1 MLHLLIDTLR
11 NSVLITGIVIIMM
24 MMIESFNLES
34 HSRFFNRVKGSS
46 FRQVLLAA
54 LLGSIPGCIGGFAT
68 VSLYSRRLLSF
79 GALTAMMIASAGD
92 EAFVM
97 LAMMPDKALWIFA
110 LLFVIAVFSGI
121 AIDWIMKSRNIV
133 DCHPDQSTACH
144 HDQSTA
150 CHHDQSAACHHDQ
163 STACHHDQSAHCHHD
178 QSAHCHPERSEG
190 SGSEQRKTVTDSSL
204 PLRMTTSQIRM
215 TTSQIR
221 MTTPQIRMTT
231 PQIAPTAGGKEDA
244 MAEKDGQDTE
254 RRSLT
259 WQRLVLTGAIAL
271 FAIALAAGWMEHDHA
286 VSETGHIQINL
297 LSEWWMNLIFAI
309 LCIVMVVIMCFR
321 SDRFIKETLWH
332 HVLQKHLPNIFAWT
346 FGVLLAIGLLS
357 EYIDLNTWVSDNPA
371 LMILLA
377 VAIGIIPESGPHLI
391 FVTLYA
397 SGLVPLPV
405 LLASSISQDGHS
417 SLPLLAEDK
426 KSFAYAKLLNCL
438 IALIV
443 GFGTLLLF

>member
-133 DCHPDQSTACH
+133 G
-144 HDQSTA
+144 
-150 CHHDQSAACHHDQ
+150 
-163 STACHHDQSAHCHHD
+163 
-178 QSAHCHPERSEG
+178 CHPERSEG
-190 SGSEQRKTVTDSSL
+190 SGSEPCKEATDSSL
-204 PLRMTTSQIRM
+204 PLRMTAPQIKM
-215 TTSQIR
+215 
-221 MTTPQIRMTT
+221 TPQ
-231 PQIAPTAGGKEDA
+231 QIGPTADGKEDA
-244 MAEKDGQDTE
+244 MAEKDGQDTG

-286 VSETGHIQINL
+286 VPETGQIHLNL

-321 SDRFIKETLWH
+321 SDSFIKETLWH

>member
-1 MLHLLIDTLR
+1 MLHLLTDTLR

-24 MMIESFNLES
+24 MMIESFNIES
-34 HSRFFNRVKGSS
+34 HGRLFSKVKGSS
-46 FRQVLLAA
+46 LRQVILASV
-54 LLGSIPGCIGGFAT
+54 LGSIPGCIGGFAT

-79 GALTAMMIASAGD
+79 GALTAMMIASSGD

-97 LAMMPDKALWIFA
+97 LAMMPDRALWIFA
-110 LLFVIAVFSGI
+110 ILFAVAVFSGV
-121 AIDWIMKSRNIV
+121 AIDRITKT
-133 DCHPDQSTACH
+133 CHPE
-144 HDQSTA
+144 
-150 CHHDQSAACHHDQ
+150 QSANCHPEQ
-163 STACHHDQSAHCHHD
+163 SVNCHPEQSVN
-178 QSAHCHPERSEG
+178 CHPERSEG
-190 SGSEQRKTVTDSSL
+190 SAEDANPDSSL
-204 PLRMTTSQIRM
+204 PLRMTSQPLRM
-215 TTSQIR
+215 TSPQTG
-221 MTTPQIRMTT
+221 MTAQPPGMTAPQTEMT
-231 PQIAPTAGGKEDA
+231 AKGKEGP
-244 MAEKDGQDTE
+244 MAEKDGTKPEPERQTDPAEKPAGQDTE

-259 WQRLVLTGAIAL
+259 WRRIVLTAVIIL
-271 FAIALAAGWMEHDHA
+271 FAVALAAGWMEHDHA
-286 VSETGHIQINL
+286 VPETGKIRLDL

-309 LCIVMVVIMCFR
+309 LCIIMLIILCFR

-346 FGVLLAIGLLS
+346 FGVLLLIGILS
-357 EYIDLNTWVSDNPA
+357 EYIDLDRWVSDNTA

-391 FVTLYA
+391 FVTMYA
-397 SGLVPLPV
+397 SGIVPLPV

-426 KSFAYAKLLNCL
+426 RSFVYAKLLNCI

>member
-121 AIDWIMKSRNIV
+121 AIDWITKSRNIEV
-133 DCHPDQSTACH
+133 CHPDQSAHCHPERSEVCH
-144 HDQSTA
+144 HE
-150 CHHDQSAACHHDQ
+150 QSAA
-163 STACHHDQSAHCHHD
+163 CHHD

-204 PLRMTTSQIRM
+204 PLRMTTSQIGM
-215 TTSQIR
+215 TTSQIG
-221 MTTPQIRMTT
+221 MTTPQIKMT
-231 PQIAPTAGGKEDA
+231 PQQIGPTAGGKEDA

-286 VSETGHIQINL
+286 VPETGQIHLNL

-309 LCIVMVVIMCFR
+309 LCIVMVIIMCFR
-321 SDRFIKETLWH
+321 SDSFIKETLWH

-346 FGVLLAIGLLS
+346 FGVLLTIGLLS

-426 KSFAYAKLLNCL
+426 KSFAYAKLLNCI

>member
-121 AIDWIMKSRNIV
+121 AIDWIMKSRNIEV
-133 DCHPDQSTACH
+133 CHPDQSTA
-144 HDQSTA
+144 
-150 CHHDQSAACHHDQ
+150 
-163 STACHHDQSAHCHHD
+163 
-178 QSAHCHPERSEG
+178 CHPERSEG

-204 PLRMTTSQIRM
+204 PLRMTTSQIGM
-215 TTSQIR
+215 TAPQIK
-221 MTTPQIRMTT
+221 MTPQ
-231 PQIAPTAGGKEDA
+231 QIGSVAGGKEDAMAEKKEATAGGKEDA

-321 SDRFIKETLWH
+321 SDSFIKETLWH

-426 KSFAYAKLLNCL
+426 KSFAYAKLLNCI

>member
-121 AIDWIMKSRNIV
+121 AIDWIMKSRNIEV
-133 DCHPDQSTACH
+133 CHPERSEVCH
-144 HDQSTA
+144 HE
-150 CHHDQSAACHHDQ
+150 QSAA
-163 STACHHDQSAHCHHD
+163 CHHD

-190 SGSEQRKTVTDSSL
+190 SGSEQRKKVTDSSL
-204 PLRMTTSQIRM
+204 PLRMTTSQI
-215 TTSQIR
+215 
-221 MTTPQIRMTT
+221 
-231 PQIAPTAGGKEDA
+231 APATECKEDPMAEKKEATAGGKEDA

-286 VSETGHIQINL
+286 VPETGQIHLNL

-321 SDRFIKETLWH
+321 NDRFIKETLWH

>member
-121 AIDWIMKSRNIV
+121 AIDWIMKSRNIAV
-133 DCHPDQSTACH
+133 CHP
-144 HDQSTA
+144 
-150 CHHDQSAACHHDQ
+150 DQ
-163 STACHHDQSAHCHHD
+163 STACHHDQSAHCHPDQSAHCHPD

-190 SGSEQRKTVTDSSL
+190 SGSEPCKEVTDSSL
-204 PLRMTTSQIRM
+204 PLRMTAPQIKM
-215 TTSQIR
+215 TTQQIGPTAGGKEDA
-221 MTTPQIRMTT
+221 M
-231 PQIAPTAGGKEDA
+231 AEKKEATAGGKEDA

-286 VSETGHIQINL
+286 VPETGQIHLNL

-321 SDRFIKETLWH
+321 SDSFIKETLWH

>member
-54 LLGSIPGCIGGFAT
+54 FLGSIPGCIGGFAT

-121 AIDWIMKSRNIV
+121 AIDWIMKSRHISV
-133 DCHPDQSTACH
+133 CHPDQSTACH

-150 CHHDQSAACHHDQ
+150 CHHDQSA
-163 STACHHDQSAHCHHD
+163 
-178 QSAHCHPERSEG
+178 HCHPERSEG
-190 SGSEQRKTVTDSSL
+190 SGSEPCKEVTDSSL
-204 PLRMTTSQIRM
+204 PLRMTAPQIGM
-215 TTSQIR
+215 TTQQIGSVAGGKEDA
-221 MTTPQIRMTT
+221 M
-231 PQIAPTAGGKEDA
+231 AEKKEATAGGKEDA

-286 VSETGHIQINL
+286 VPETGQIHLNL

-321 SDRFIKETLWH
+321 SDSFIKETLWH

>member
-133 DCHPDQSTACH
+133 G
-144 HDQSTA
+144 
-150 CHHDQSAACHHDQ
+150 
-163 STACHHDQSAHCHHD
+163 
-178 QSAHCHPERSEG
+178 CHPERSEG
-190 SGSEQRKTVTDSSL
+190 AGPEPCKEVTDSSL
-204 PLRMTTSQIRM
+204 PLRMTAQQIRM
-215 TTSQIR
+215 TAQQIK
-221 MTTPQIRMTT
+221 MTPQ
-231 PQIAPTAGGKEDA
+231 QIGPTAGGKEDA
-244 MAEKDGQDTE
+244 MEEKKEATTGGQEDATAEKDGQDTE

-286 VSETGHIQINL
+286 VPETGQIHLNL

-321 SDRFIKETLWH
+321 SDSFIKETLWH

>member
-121 AIDWIMKSRNIV
+121 TIDWIMKSRNIEV
-133 DCHPDQSTACH
+133 
-144 HDQSTA
+144 
-150 CHHDQSAACHHDQ
+150 
-163 STACHHDQSAHCHHD
+163 
-178 QSAHCHPERSEG
+178 CHPEPSAICHPERSRRRSEG
-190 SGSEQRKTVTDSSL
+190 SGSEPCKEVTDSSL
-204 PLRMTTSQIRM
+204 PLRMTAPQIKM
-215 TTSQIR
+215 
-221 MTTPQIRMTT
+221 TPQ
-231 PQIAPTAGGKEDA
+231 QIGPTAGGKEDA

-286 VSETGHIQINL
+286 VPETGQIHLNL

-321 SDRFIKETLWH
+321 SDSFIKETLWH

>member
-121 AIDWIMKSRNIV
+121 AIDWIMKT
-133 DCHPDQSTACH
+133 CHPEQSAGCHPEPSVGCHPEPSVGCHPEQSTA
-144 HDQSTA
+144 
-150 CHHDQSAACHHDQ
+150 
-163 STACHHDQSAHCHHD
+163 
-178 QSAHCHPERSEG
+178 CHPERSEG
-190 SGSEQRKTVTDSSL
+190 SGSEPCKEATDSSL
-204 PLRMTTSQIRM
+204 PLRMTAPQIKM
-215 TTSQIR
+215 
-221 MTTPQIRMTT
+221 TPQ
-231 PQIAPTAGGKEDA
+231 QIGPTADGKEDA
-244 MAEKDGQDTE
+244 MAEKDGQDTG

-286 VSETGHIQINL
+286 VPETGQIHLNL

-321 SDRFIKETLWH
+321 SDSFIKETLWH

>member
-121 AIDWIMKSRNIV
+121 AIDWIMKSRNIEV
-133 DCHPDQSTACH
+133 
-144 HDQSTA
+144 
-150 CHHDQSAACHHDQ
+150 
-163 STACHHDQSAHCHHD
+163 
-178 QSAHCHPERSEG
+178 CHPERSEG
-190 SGSEQRKTVTDSSL
+190 SASEPCKEVTDSSL
-204 PLRMTTSQIRM
+204 PLRMTAPQIKM
-215 TTSQIR
+215 
-221 MTTPQIRMTT
+221 TPQ
-231 PQIAPTAGGKEDA
+231 QIGPTAGGKEDA

-286 VSETGHIQINL
+286 VPETGQIHLNL

-309 LCIVMVVIMCFR
+309 LCIVMVVIMCVS
-321 SDRFIKETLWH
+321 SDSFIKQTLWH

>member
-121 AIDWIMKSRNIV
+121 AIDWITKSRNII
-133 DCHPDQSTACH
+133 DCHPEP
-144 HDQSTA
+144 
-150 CHHDQSAACHHDQ
+150 SAI
-163 STACHHDQSAHCHHD
+163 
-178 QSAHCHPERSEG
+178 CHPERSRRRSEG

-215 TTSQIR
+215 TAPQIK
-221 MTTPQIRMTT
+221 MTPQ
-231 PQIAPTAGGKEDA
+231 QIGPTAGGKEDA

-286 VSETGHIQINL
+286 VPETGQIHLNL

-321 SDRFIKETLWH
+321 SDSFIKETLWH

>member
-1 MLHLLIDTLR
+1 MLHLLTDTLR

-24 MMIESFNLES
+24 MMIESFNIES
-34 HSRFFNRVKGSS
+34 HGRLFSKVKGSS
-46 FRQVLLAA
+46 LRQVILASV
-54 LLGSIPGCIGGFAT
+54 LGSIPGCIGGFAT

-79 GALTAMMIASAGD
+79 GALTAMMIASSGD

-97 LAMMPDKALWIFA
+97 LAMMPDRALWIFA
-110 LLFVIAVFSGI
+110 ILFAVAVFSGV
-121 AIDWIMKSRNIV
+121 AIDRITKT
-133 DCHPDQSTACH
+133 CHPEQSVN
-144 HDQSTA
+144 
-150 CHHDQSAACHHDQ
+150 
-163 STACHHDQSAHCHHD
+163 
-178 QSAHCHPERSEG
+178 CHPERSEG
-190 SGSEQRKTVTDSSL
+190 SAEDANPDSSL
-204 PLRMTTSQIRM
+204 PLRMTSQPLRM
-215 TTSQIR
+215 TSPQTG
-221 MTTPQIRMTT
+221 MTAQPPGMTAPQTEMT
-231 PQIAPTAGGKEDA
+231 AKGKEGP
-244 MAEKDGQDTE
+244 MAEKDGTKPEPERQTDPAEKPAGQDTE

-259 WQRLVLTGAIAL
+259 WRRIVLTAVIIL
-271 FAIALAAGWMEHDHA
+271 FAVALAAGWMEHDHA
-286 VSETGHIQINL
+286 VPETGKIRLDL

-309 LCIVMVVIMCFR
+309 LCIIMLIILCFR

-346 FGVLLAIGLLS
+346 FGVLLLIGILS
-357 EYIDLNTWVSDNPA
+357 EYIDLDRWVSDNTA

-391 FVTLYA
+391 FVTMYA
-397 SGLVPLPV
+397 SGIVPLPV

-426 KSFAYAKLLNCL
+426 RSFVYAKLLNCI

>member
-121 AIDWIMKSRNIV
+121 AIDWIMKSRHISV
-133 DCHPDQSTACH
+133 CHPDQSAHCHPDQSTACH
-144 HDQSTA
+144 HDQS
-150 CHHDQSAACHHDQ
+150 AA
-163 STACHHDQSAHCHHD
+163 CHHD

-204 PLRMTTSQIRM
+204 PLRMTTSQIG
-215 TTSQIR
+215 
-221 MTTPQIRMTT
+221 MTTPQIKMT
-231 PQIAPTAGGKEDA
+231 PQQIGPTAGGKEDA

-286 VSETGHIQINL
+286 VPETGQIHLNL

-321 SDRFIKETLWH
+321 SDSFIKETLWH

-357 EYIDLNTWVSDNPA
+357 EYIDLNTWVSDNPV

>member
-133 DCHPDQSTACH
+133 DCH

-150 CHHDQSAACHHDQ
+150 
-163 STACHHDQSAHCHHD
+163 CHHD

-190 SGSEQRKTVTDSSL
+190 SGSEPCKEVTDSSL

-215 TTSQIR
+215 TT
-221 MTTPQIRMTT
+221 
-231 PQIAPTAGGKEDA
+231 PQIAPATECKEDP
-244 MAEKDGQDTE
+244 MTENDVQDTE

-286 VSETGHIQINL
+286 VPETGQIHLNL

-321 SDRFIKETLWH
+321 SDSFIKETLWH

>member
-79 GALTAMMIASAGD
+79 GALTAMMVASAGD

-121 AIDWIMKSRNIV
+121 AIDWIMKSRHISV
-133 DCHPDQSTACH
+133 CHP
-144 HDQSTA
+144 
-150 CHHDQSAACHHDQ
+150 DQ
-163 STACHHDQSAHCHHD
+163 STACHHDQSAHCHPDQSTHCHPD

-204 PLRMTTSQIRM
+204 PLRMTTSQIKM
-215 TTSQIR
+215 TTSQIG
-221 MTTPQIRMTT
+221 MTVPQIKMTPQ
-231 PQIAPTAGGKEDA
+231 QIGPTAGGKEDA

-254 RRSLT
+254 RRSPT

-286 VSETGHIQINL
+286 VPETGQIHLNL

-321 SDRFIKETLWH
+321 SDSFIKETLWH

>member
-133 DCHPDQSTACH
+133 DCHP
-144 HDQSTA
+144 
-150 CHHDQSAACHHDQ
+150 
-163 STACHHDQSAHCHHD
+163 
-178 QSAHCHPERSEG
+178 ERSEG
-190 SGSEQRKTVTDSSL
+190 AGSEPCKEVTDSSL
-204 PLRMTTSQIRM
+204 PLRMTAPQIKM
-215 TTSQIR
+215 
-221 MTTPQIRMTT
+221 TPQ
-231 PQIAPTAGGKEDA
+231 QIGQTAGGKEDA

-286 VSETGHIQINL
+286 VPETGQIHLNL

-321 SDRFIKETLWH
+321 SDSFIKETLWH

>member
-121 AIDWIMKSRNIV
+121 AIDWIMKSRNIAAFHYEQSA
-133 DCHPDQSTACH
+133 DCHPEPSVACH
-144 HDQSTA
+144 HEQSIA
-150 CHHDQSAACHHDQ
+150 
-163 STACHHDQSAHCHHD
+163 
-178 QSAHCHPERSEG
+178 CHPERSRRRSEG
-190 SGSEQRKTVTDSSL
+190 SGSEPCKEATDSSL
-204 PLRMTTSQIRM
+204 PLRMTAPQIKM
-215 TTSQIR
+215 
-221 MTTPQIRMTT
+221 TPQQIGPTT
-231 PQIAPTAGGKEDA
+231 GGQEDA
-244 MAEKDGQDTE
+244 MAEKDGQDTG

-286 VSETGHIQINL
+286 VPETGQIHLNL

-321 SDRFIKETLWH
+321 SDSFIKETLWH

>member
-34 HSRFFNRVKGSS
+34 HSRFFSRVKGSS

-121 AIDWIMKSRNIV
+121 AIDWIMKT
-133 DCHPDQSTACH
+133 CHPEPSGDSLSEQSAACHHEPSADCH

-150 CHHDQSAACHHDQ
+150 CH
-163 STACHHDQSAHCHHD
+163 
-178 QSAHCHPERSEG
+178 PERSRRRSEG
-190 SGSEQRKTVTDSSL
+190 SGSEPCKEATDSSL
-204 PLRMTTSQIRM
+204 PLRMTAPQIKM
-215 TTSQIR
+215 
-221 MTTPQIRMTT
+221 TPQ
-231 PQIAPTAGGKEDA
+231 QIGPTAGGKEDAMAEKKEATAGGKEDA

-286 VSETGHIQINL
+286 VPETGQIHLNL

-321 SDRFIKETLWH
+321 SDSFIKETLWH

-426 KSFAYAKLLNCL
+426 KSFAYAKLLNCI

>member
-133 DCHPDQSTACH
+133 GCHPDQSA
-144 HDQSTA
+144 A

-163 STACHHDQSAHCHHD
+163 SAHCHPDQSAHCHPE
-178 QSAHCHPERSEG
+178 QSTACHPERSEG

-204 PLRMTTSQIRM
+204 PLRMTASQIG
-215 TTSQIR
+215 
-221 MTTPQIRMTT
+221 MTT
-231 PQIAPTAGGKEDA
+231 PQIAPATECKEDP
-244 MAEKDGQDTE
+244 MTENDVQDTE

-286 VSETGHIQINL
+286 VPETGQIHLNL

-321 SDRFIKETLWH
+321 SDSFIKETLWH

>member
-121 AIDWIMKSRNIV
+121 AIDWIMKSRHISV
-133 DCHPDQSTACH
+133 CHPDQSTACH
-144 HDQSTA
+144 HDQS
-150 CHHDQSAACHHDQ
+150 AA
-163 STACHHDQSAHCHHD
+163 CHHD

-204 PLRMTTSQIRM
+204 PLRMTTSQIG
-215 TTSQIR
+215 
-221 MTTPQIRMTT
+221 MTTPQIKMT
-231 PQIAPTAGGKEDA
+231 PQQIGPTAGGKEDA

-286 VSETGHIQINL
+286 VPETGQIHLNL

-321 SDRFIKETLWH
+321 SDSFIKETLWH

>member
-54 LLGSIPGCIGGFAT
+54 FLGSIPGCIGGFAT

-133 DCHPDQSTACH
+133 GCHPDQSA
-144 HDQSTA
+144 A

-163 STACHHDQSAHCHHD
+163 SAHCHPDQSAHCHPE
-178 QSAHCHPERSEG
+178 QSTACHPERSEG

-204 PLRMTTSQIRM
+204 PLRMTASQIG
-215 TTSQIR
+215 
-221 MTTPQIRMTT
+221 MTT
-231 PQIAPTAGGKEDA
+231 PQIAPATECKEDP
-244 MAEKDGQDTE
+244 MTENDVQDTE

-286 VSETGHIQINL
+286 VPETGQIHLNL

-321 SDRFIKETLWH
+321 SDSFIKETLWH

>member
-144 HDQSTA
+144 HDQS
-150 CHHDQSAACHHDQ
+150 
-163 STACHHDQSAHCHHD
+163 
-178 QSAHCHPERSEG
+178 AHCHPERSEG

-204 PLRMTTSQIRM
+204 PLRMTAPQIGM
-215 TTSQIR
+215 TAPQIG
-221 MTTPQIRMTT
+221 MTAPQIKMTAPQIKMTPQ
-231 PQIAPTAGGKEDA
+231 QIGPTASGKEDA

>member
-1 MLHLLIDTLR
+1 MLHLLTDTLR

-24 MMIESFNLES
+24 MMIESFNIES
-34 HSRFFNRVKGSS
+34 HGRLFSKVKGSS
-46 FRQVLLAA
+46 LRQVILASV
-54 LLGSIPGCIGGFAT
+54 LGSIPGCIGGFAT

-79 GALTAMMIASAGD
+79 GALTAMMIASSGD

-97 LAMMPDKALWIFA
+97 LAMMPDRALWIFA
-110 LLFVIAVFSGI
+110 ILFAVAVFSGV
-121 AIDWIMKSRNIV
+121 AIDRITKT
-133 DCHPDQSTACH
+133 CHPEQSVNCH
-144 HDQSTA
+144 PEQSVN
-150 CHHDQSAACHHDQ
+150 
-163 STACHHDQSAHCHHD
+163 
-178 QSAHCHPERSEG
+178 CHPERSEG
-190 SGSEQRKTVTDSSL
+190 SAEDANPDSSL
-204 PLRMTTSQIRM
+204 PLRMTSQPPGM
-215 TTSQIR
+215 TAPQTE
-221 MTTPQIRMTT
+221 MT
-231 PQIAPTAGGKEDA
+231 AKGKEGP
-244 MAEKDGQDTE
+244 MAEKDGTKPEPERQTDPAEKPAGQDTE

-259 WQRLVLTGAIAL
+259 WRRIVLTAVIIL
-271 FAIALAAGWMEHDHA
+271 FAVALAAGWMEHDHA
-286 VSETGHIQINL
+286 VPETGKIRLDL

-309 LCIVMVVIMCFR
+309 LCIIMLIILCFR

-346 FGVLLAIGLLS
+346 FGVLLLIGILS
-357 EYIDLNTWVSDNPA
+357 EYIDLDRWVSDNTA

-391 FVTLYA
+391 FVTMYA
-397 SGLVPLPV
+397 SGIVPLPV

-426 KSFAYAKLLNCL
+426 RSFVYAKLLNCI

>member
-1 MLHLLIDTLR
+1 MLHLLTDTLR

-24 MMIESFNLES
+24 MMIESFNIES
-34 HSRFFNRVKGSS
+34 HGRLFSKVKGSS
-46 FRQVLLAA
+46 LRQVILASV
-54 LLGSIPGCIGGFAT
+54 LGSIPGCIGGFAT

-79 GALTAMMIASAGD
+79 GALTAMMIASSGD

-97 LAMMPDKALWIFA
+97 LAMMPDRALWIFA
-110 LLFVIAVFSGI
+110 ILFAVAVFSGV
-121 AIDWIMKSRNIV
+121 AIDRITKT
-133 DCHPDQSTACH
+133 CHPEQSVN
-144 HDQSTA
+144 
-150 CHHDQSAACHHDQ
+150 
-163 STACHHDQSAHCHHD
+163 
-178 QSAHCHPERSEG
+178 CHPERSEG
-190 SGSEQRKTVTDSSL
+190 SAEDANPDSSL
-204 PLRMTTSQIRM
+204 PLRMTSPQTGM
-215 TTSQIR
+215 TAQPPG
-221 MTTPQIRMTT
+221 MTAPQTEMT
-231 PQIAPTAGGKEDA
+231 AKGKEGP
-244 MAEKDGQDTE
+244 MAEKDGTKPEPERQTDPAEKPAGQDTE

-259 WQRLVLTGAIAL
+259 WRRIVLTAVIIL
-271 FAIALAAGWMEHDHA
+271 FAVALAAGWMEHDHA
-286 VSETGHIQINL
+286 VPETGKIRLDL

-309 LCIVMVVIMCFR
+309 LCIIMLIILCFR

-346 FGVLLAIGLLS
+346 FGVLLLIGILS
-357 EYIDLNTWVSDNPA
+357 EYIDLDRWVSDNTA

-391 FVTLYA
+391 FVTMYA
-397 SGLVPLPV
+397 SGIVPLPV

-426 KSFAYAKLLNCL
+426 RSFVYAKLLNCI

>member
-1 MLHLLIDTLR
+1 MLHLLTDSLR

-24 MMIESFNLES
+24 MIESFNIES
-34 HSRFFNRVKGSS
+34 HGRLFSKVKGSS
-46 FRQVLLAA
+46 LRQVILASV
-54 LLGSIPGCIGGFAT
+54 LGSIPGCIGGFAT

-79 GALTAMMIASAGD
+79 GALTAMMIASSGD

-97 LAMMPDKALWIFA
+97 LAMMPDRALWIFA
-110 LLFVIAVFSGI
+110 ILFAVAVFSGV
-121 AIDWIMKSRNIV
+121 AIDRITKT
-133 DCHPDQSTACH
+133 CHPEQSVN
-144 HDQSTA
+144 
-150 CHHDQSAACHHDQ
+150 
-163 STACHHDQSAHCHHD
+163 
-178 QSAHCHPERSEG
+178 CHPERSEG
-190 SGSEQRKTVTDSSL
+190 SAEDANPDSSL
-204 PLRMTTSQIRM
+204 PLRMTSQPLRM
-215 TTSQIR
+215 TSPQTGMTAQPPGMTAPQTG
-221 MTTPQIRMTT
+221 MTTQPPGMTAPQTEMT
-231 PQIAPTAGGKEDA
+231 AKGKEGP
-244 MAEKDGQDTE
+244 MAEKDGTKPEPERQTDPAEKPAGQDTE

-259 WQRLVLTGAIAL
+259 WRRIVLTAVIIL
-271 FAIALAAGWMEHDHA
+271 FAVALAAGWMEHDHA
-286 VSETGHIQINL
+286 VPETGKIRIDL

-309 LCIVMVVIMCFR
+309 LCIIMLIILCFR

-346 FGVLLAIGLLS
+346 FGVLLLIGILS
-357 EYIDLNTWVSDNPA
+357 EYIDLDRWVSDNTA

-391 FVTLYA
+391 FVTMYA
-397 SGLVPLPV
+397 SGIVPLPV

-426 KSFAYAKLLNCL
+426 RSFVYAKLLNCI

>member
-1 MLHLLIDTLR
+1 MLHLLTDTLR

-24 MMIESFNLES
+24 MMIESFNIES
-34 HSRFFNRVKGSS
+34 HGRLFSKVKGSS
-46 FRQVLLAA
+46 LRQVILASV
-54 LLGSIPGCIGGFAT
+54 LGSIPGCIGGFAT

-79 GALTAMMIASAGD
+79 GALTAMMIASSGD

-97 LAMMPDKALWIFA
+97 LAMMPDRALWIFA
-110 LLFVIAVFSGI
+110 ILFAVAVFSGV
-121 AIDWIMKSRNIV
+121 AIDRITKT
-133 DCHPDQSTACH
+133 CHPEQSVN
-144 HDQSTA
+144 
-150 CHHDQSAACHHDQ
+150 
-163 STACHHDQSAHCHHD
+163 
-178 QSAHCHPERSEG
+178 CHPERSEG
-190 SGSEQRKTVTDSSL
+190 SAEDANPDSSL
-204 PLRMTTSQIRM
+204 PLRMTSQPLRM
-215 TTSQIR
+215 TSPQTG
-221 MTTPQIRMTT
+221 MTAQPPGMTAPQTEMT
-231 PQIAPTAGGKEDA
+231 AKGKEGP
-244 MAEKDGQDTE
+244 MAEKDGTKPEPERQTDPAEKPAGQDTE

-259 WQRLVLTGAIAL
+259 WRRIVLTAVIIL

-286 VSETGHIQINL
+286 VPETGKIRLDL

-309 LCIVMVVIMCFR
+309 LCIIMLIILCFR

-346 FGVLLAIGLLS
+346 FGVLLLIGILS
-357 EYIDLNTWVSDNPA
+357 EYIDLDRWVSDNTA

-391 FVTLYA
+391 FVTMYA
-397 SGLVPLPV
+397 SGIVPLPV

-426 KSFAYAKLLNCL
+426 RSFVYAKLLNCI

-443 GFGTLLLF
+443 GFGTMLLFQS